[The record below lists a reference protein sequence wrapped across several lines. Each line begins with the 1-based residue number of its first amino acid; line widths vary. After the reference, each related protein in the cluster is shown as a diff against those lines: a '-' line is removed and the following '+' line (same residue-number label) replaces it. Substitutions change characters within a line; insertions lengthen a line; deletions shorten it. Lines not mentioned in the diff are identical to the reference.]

1 MSVEPFP
8 RLPESPPA
16 GPGRLIP
23 ADLPQV
29 CPDCGKP
36 FSLFSNYST
45 RTSLLGRRFHALA
58 ILGGPLGLGV
68 VLVING
74 LILGGVGIGIG
85 DRSLPY
91 GMILGLLAPVILFEG
106 LALICKKV
114 RTLRCHACGWEQD
127 FPWPK
132 KP

>member
-1 MSVEPFP
+1 MPDEPFP
-8 RLPESPPA
+8 RLPKSPPA

-45 RTSLLGRRFHALA
+45 RTSRLGRRFHALA
-58 ILGGPLGLGV
+58 ILGGPIGFGV
-68 VLVING
+68 VLFLNG
-74 LILGGVGIGIG
+74 LLIGGVGIG
-85 DRSLPY
+85 DRSLPF
-91 GMILGLLAPVILFEG
+91 GMILGLLAPVIFFEG

-114 RTLRCHACGWEQD
+114 RTLRCHACAWEQD
-127 FPWPK
+127 FPWCK